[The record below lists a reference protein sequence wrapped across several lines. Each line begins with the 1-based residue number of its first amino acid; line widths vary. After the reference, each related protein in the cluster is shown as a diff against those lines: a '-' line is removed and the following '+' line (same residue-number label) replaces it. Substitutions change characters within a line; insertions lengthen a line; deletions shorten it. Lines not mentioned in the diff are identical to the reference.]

1 VDGRDK
7 PGHDSGRLFKEF
19 EMKLIFSQTSPFV
32 RKVRI
37 AAIELGLIDKIE
49 FMPTTV
55 APGQANDDYSRI
67 TPLKKLPALILD
79 SGDVILDSYV
89 IVEYLDELAGGGKLI
104 PASGPARWKVKSDH
118 SLLQGMLD
126 SMLLCRYE
134 KAVRPQGLQ
143 WQAWSDDHW
152 NRAWQGM
159 ARFDKQADVL
169 SRPLDIVQIGLVCV
183 LGYADFRFADCGWRK
198 AYPNLDAFH
207 EKMLTRPSVK
217 ISVPPPA

>member
-1 VDGRDK
+1 
-7 PGHDSGRLFKEF
+7 
-19 EMKLIFSQTSPFV
+19 MKLTFSPSSPFA

-49 FMPTTV
+49 LMPTTV
-55 APGQANDDYSRI
+55 APGQANDEYSRI

-79 SGDVILDSYV
+79 NGDVIVDSYV

-104 PASGPARWKVKSDH
+104 PASGPARWKVRSDH
-118 SLLQGMLD
+118 SMVQGMLD

-134 KAVRPQGLQ
+134 KMVRPQGLQ
-143 WQAWSDDHW
+143 WQAWNDDHW
-152 NRAWQGM
+152 NRAWQGF

-169 SRPLDIVQIGLVCV
+169 SRPLDIVQIALVCV

-217 ISVPPPA
+217 ISLPPPA

>member
-1 VDGRDK
+1 
-7 PGHDSGRLFKEF
+7 
-19 EMKLIFSQTSPFV
+19 MKLTFSPASPFA

-49 FMPTTV
+49 FVPTTV
-55 APGQANDDYSRI
+55 VPGQSNDEYARI

-79 SGDVILDSYV
+79 NGDVVLDSYV

-104 PASGPARWKVKSDH
+104 PASGSKKWKAKGDH

-134 KAVRPQGLQ
+134 KMVRPQGLQ
-143 WQAWSDDHW
+143 WQAWHDDHW
-152 NRAWQGM
+152 NRAWSGM
-159 ARFDKQADVL
+159 ARFNEQADVL
-169 SRPLDIVQIGLVCV
+169 SRPLDIVQIALTCV

-207 EKMLTRPSVK
+207 EKMLSRPSVR
-217 ISVPPPA
+217 ISLPPAA

>member
-1 VDGRDK
+1 
-7 PGHDSGRLFKEF
+7 
-19 EMKLIFSQTSPFV
+19 MKLTFSPASPFA

-37 AAIELGLIDKIE
+37 SAIELGLIDRIE
-49 FMPTTV
+49 FVPAV
-55 APGQANDDYSRI
+55 VVPGQANDEYSRI
-67 TPLKKLPALILD
+67 NPLKKLPALILD
-79 SGDVILDSYV
+79 NGNVVIDSYV

-104 PASGPARWKVKSDH
+104 PASGPNRWKVKSDH

-134 KAVRPQGLQ
+134 KMVRPQGLQ

-152 NRAWQGM
+152 NRAWSGM

-169 SRPLDIVQIGLVCV
+169 SRPLDIVQIALTCV

-198 AYPNLDAFH
+198 AFPNLDAFH
-207 EKMLTRPSVK
+207 ERMLGRPSVK